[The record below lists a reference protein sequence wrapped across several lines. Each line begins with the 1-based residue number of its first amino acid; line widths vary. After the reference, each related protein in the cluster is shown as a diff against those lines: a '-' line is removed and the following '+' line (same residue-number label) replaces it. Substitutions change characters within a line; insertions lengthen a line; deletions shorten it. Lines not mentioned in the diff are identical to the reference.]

1 MFKAVTVIGSLRD
14 ARGTPIANR
23 SDLLLEV
30 NFIEDGW
37 QVLSKVGSNLGGSLE
52 GGEQVRGFEELKIA
66 PQFRLR
72 AEADDTPLS
81 TSYSVSL
88 QRNSVLQIDFG
99 KIGQSISSG
108 DGTDFQDLKERVI
121 VLSRKNSALEAKVAG
136 ANARFEQ
143 SQRDCEQRLIDKD
156 KTITELRGELNARD
170 NAVSAVASQEIARL
184 KTDLV
189 GKQVELDRAFAEKVL
204 KEADHVA
211 VLTER
216 DVLKNDLDLIRTSDI
231 ASPLITDL
239 AGSVAKSLG
248 EASKM
253 TDGTSGFAVA
263 DAKVTLKGYLADG
276 GQRFKPLDA
285 AELSRT
291 NANAASEISFSLKPT
306 AVRTV
311 SSQQM
316 PDVVGL
322 TPASA
327 RRILRPL
334 GNQIQLIEA
343 VGKPAGGI
351 VAQTPGNGKALPDD
365 ALIRLTV
372 ATGPAEEG

>member
-1 MFKAVTVIGSLRD
+1 MFKSVTIIGSIQD
-14 ARGTPIANR
+14 ASGKPLANR
-23 SDLLLEV
+23 TDLLLEV

-37 QVLSKVGSNLGGSLE
+37 RSISKAVTDDRGTLE
-52 GGEQVRGFEELKIA
+52 GGNAVRGFDDLVVA

-72 AEADDTPLS
+72 AERDNEPLA
-81 TSYSVSL
+81 TSYQVKM
-88 QRNSVLQIDFG
+88 QGNSQLQIDFG
-99 KIGQSISSG
+99 MISPSGSG
-108 DGTDFQDLKERVI
+108 DNVETQKLKERLAS
-121 VLSRKNSALEAKVAG
+121 LSLKNTSLEAEVTA
-136 ANARFEQ
+136 ADARFEQ
-143 SQRDCEQRLIDKD
+143 SQRDCEQRLTDKN
-156 KTITELRGELNARD
+156 KTIDELRGELNARKD
-170 NAVSAVASQEIARL
+170 AVSAVASQEIARL

-189 GKQVELDRAFAEKVL
+189 GTQVELARVSAEKDI
-204 KEADHVA
+204 KTADHVA
-211 VLTER
+211 ALQER
-216 DVLKNDLDLIRTSDI
+216 DVFKNDLDLIRTSDT

-248 EASKM
+248 DAGKT
-253 TDGTSGFAVA
+253 TDGASGFAVA

-291 NANAASEISFSLKPT
+291 NAHAASEISFSLKPT
-306 AVRTV
+306 TTQAEI
-311 SSQQM
+311 SQQM

-343 VGKPAGGI
+343 EGKPAGGI
-351 VAQTPGNGKALPDD
+351 VAQTPRAGQDLPDGT
-365 ALIRLTV
+365 LIRLTV